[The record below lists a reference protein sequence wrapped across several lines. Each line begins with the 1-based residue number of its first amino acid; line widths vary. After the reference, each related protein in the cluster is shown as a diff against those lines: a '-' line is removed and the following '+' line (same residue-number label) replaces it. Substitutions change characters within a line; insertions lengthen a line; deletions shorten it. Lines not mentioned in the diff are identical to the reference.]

1 LKSNKGVTLTSL
13 IIYIIGLVIVVAL
26 MGTFT
31 GYFYKNVS
39 DVTMK
44 QKAEEQYAKLL
55 SYLTK
60 DVNSDKLKFVQ
71 SGEDPLDCLIFKY
84 DDGIEHQYIY
94 QDENIYYL
102 DINNQNEKKIL
113 LCNKV
118 LTSSKVFTYIEG
130 KVYLNC
136 NINKQDF
143 SKTLSVKIQD

>member
-1 LKSNKGVTLTSL
+1 MKSNKGVTLTSL
-13 IIYIIGLVIVVAL
+13 VIYIIGLVIVIAL

-60 DVNSDKLKFVQ
+60 DANSDNLIFVQ
-71 SGEDPLDCLIFKY
+71 SGGDQLDYLIFKF
-84 DDGIEHQYIY
+84 DDGTEHQYIY

-102 DINNQNEKKIL
+102 DISGQNEKKIL
-113 LCNKV
+113 LCNDV
-118 LTSSKVFTYIEG
+118 LTGSNVFTYVEKQI
-130 KVYLNC
+130 YLSC
-136 NINKQDF
+136 NINGENF
-143 SKTLSVKIQD
+143 SKILSVKIQD